1 MRQQA
6 PNLGLDPNAVIA
18 VASQE
23 GIGGGIGDSGTSFGP
38 FQLHA
43 GGALPSGQYTGPYS
57 AATNAWAWSKQG
69 IDYALQQ
76 IASVAQGLTGG
87 NAISAI
93 VTGFER
99 PANAGP
105 EIAGAQNTYATLVG
119 EPGAGT
125 VGTLPGRT
133 ALTGGQTISVS
144 GVGPGASAQGGMAA
158 GGVTVA
164 TGTADCQDWQLLG
177 SPLPGTHIFCSVGNF
192 FAAGGWGKILL
203 TLLAAGLIIGG
214 AVIYFKGDLPA
225 VAV

>member
-1 MRQQA
+1 MTVTEFQDYVRQQA
-6 PNLGLDPNAVIA
+6 PSLGLDPNAVIA

-43 GGALPSGQYTGPYS
+43 GGALPANQYTGPYS

-69 IDYALQQ
+69 IDYALQN

-105 EIAGAQNTYATLVG
+105 EIAGAQKTYATL
-119 EPGAGT
+119 AG
-125 VGTLPGRT
+125 VAPSG
-133 ALTGGQTISVS
+133 GGQTISVS

-214 AVIYFKGDLPA
+214 AVIYFKGDLP
-225 VAV
+225 VVPV